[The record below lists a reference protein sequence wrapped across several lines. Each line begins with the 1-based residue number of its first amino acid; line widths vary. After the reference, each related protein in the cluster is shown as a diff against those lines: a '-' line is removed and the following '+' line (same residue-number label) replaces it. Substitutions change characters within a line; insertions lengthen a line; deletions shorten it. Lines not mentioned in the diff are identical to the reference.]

1 MDEKDIDNKLAKLS
15 SKDEAKEKA
24 RKKLALQNK
33 YVQRITIA
41 KHGREMF
48 LAKEYIGATRKYT
61 EYLTILSEMNEKDDI
76 YELSPSMFDSKK
88 DLTEMLLISH
98 VYWELSRIYEMTP
111 KLQKSYELALKQFI
125 KFTVNQP
132 YQVLNS
138 EMLRK
143 YIKNNKHR
151 SKQILALE
159 KAFSQIQVESK
170 KCYIATHAFG
180 QSHWVTNE
188 LRRFKEHK
196 LAGAYG
202 TKLTALYYFLSSKL
216 VESIASQPLLGRVI
230 SLVSRPPL
238 YVVAFICKKGMKK

>member
-1 MDEKDIDNKLAKLS
+1 MDEKDLDNRLARQGA
-15 SKDEAKEKA
+15 KDDAKEKA

-48 LAKEYIGATRKYT
+48 LAKDYIGATRKYT
-61 EYLTILSEMNEKDDI
+61 EYLTILSELNEKEDI

-98 VYWELSRIYEMTP
+98 VYWVLSRIYEMTP
-111 KLQKSYELALKQFI
+111 KLQKSYELSLNQFI

-143 YIKNNKHR
+143 YIKMNKHR

-159 KAFSQIQVESK
+159 KAFSQIQVQSK
-170 KCYIATHAFG
+170 KCFIATCAYG
-180 QSHWVTNE
+180 ESHWVTKE
-188 LRRFKEHK
+188 LRLLKSRH
-196 LAGAYG
+196 LTGQYG
-202 TKLTALYYFLSSKL
+202 IKFVSTYYSVSSRL
-216 VESIASQPLLGRVI
+216 VEFLEGRPFI
-230 SLVSRPPL
+230 TRLFSTATRPPL
-238 YVVAFICKKGMKK
+238 YLLALIVSRGMKN